1 MPFKQTPDQN
11 SEPGKPDIFWQ
22 DEILQVMYWMRGEG
36 FSAQTTIAE
45 LQRFLDAPEAVLE
58 DNLKRLTI
66 NGLVTP
72 DSAGKYLLTDMGV
85 REGGRRF
92 ADEFEG
98 LLQQGH
104 YECNDPDCDCH
115 SAEFAGACKAHE
127 RPHYHDHSHTH

>member
-1 MPFKQTPDQN
+1 MSMNQTLDP
-11 SEPGKPDIFWQ
+11 EKPDIFWQ

-36 FSAQTTIAE
+36 FGEQFPVAE
-45 LQRFLDAPEAVLE
+45 LRKFLDAPEQTLE
-58 DNLKRLTI
+58 MNLRQLMA
-66 NGLVTP
+66 NGLVTLGT
-72 DSAGKYLLTDMGV
+72 AGKFLLTEMGL

-115 SAEFAGACKAHE
+115 DPDNYVPCRAT
-127 RPHYHDHSHTH
+127 PQHDHSHAH